1 MRKETVVDV
10 ETIAGEERARIV
22 AYLRDGLPRSV
33 PTMDRVWSAAF
44 NAGLD
49 YCAAAIESGAHL
61 SKEPNR
67 G

>member
-10 ETIAGEERARIV
+10 ETIA
-22 AYLRDGLPRSV
+22 
-33 PTMDRVWSAAF
+33 AAF
-44 NAGLD
+44 FAPVFAL
-49 YCAAAIESGAHL
+49 AMLALIEHL